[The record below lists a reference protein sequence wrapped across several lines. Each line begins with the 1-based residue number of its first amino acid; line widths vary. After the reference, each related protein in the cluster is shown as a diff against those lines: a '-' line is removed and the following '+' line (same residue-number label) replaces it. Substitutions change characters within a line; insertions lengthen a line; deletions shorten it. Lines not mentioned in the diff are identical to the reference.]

1 MNCCNDFGQCTQ
13 GDHCPARPAAVAP
26 IKLQRRS
33 CDELGICQGH
43 ATPCA
48 SCSPASPFKPNERER
63 RTPDD
68 TLPTT
73 IWDRITF
80 YGVVGIAS
88 ACTVVMV
95 CGSLGWAYAT
105 FMA

>member
-1 MNCCNDFGQCTQ
+1 MNCCDSYGQCTQ

-33 CDELGICQGH
+33 CEALGICQSRTTDCTSCTPEERT
-43 ATPCA
+43 ATQADIA
-48 SCSPASPFKPNERER
+48 SLNE
-63 RTPDD
+63 
-68 TLPTT
+68 LPTT